1 MTREESKK
9 FVSQQVLFGLSRA
22 HYIES
27 LGFTPFPWQKAVL
40 TSRHKRKHINGSRQS
55 GKSTI
60 VSSVP
65 CHSAK
70 FYPKSLSI
78 ILAPTEKQ
86 ATEDILKI
94 KEFIASD
101 PYYPEIKR
109 DSQDEIALAN
119 KSRILVIPAT
129 ERSARG
135 YSRPR
140 VIVLDEASRIQDEV
154 YKSGVRPMLT
164 DNPDCEVFTIS
175 TPNGKQGFF
184 YESSN
189 SERFE
194 RYEIR
199 SPWMVDP
206 SDAWNLIEYMEE
218 SEYQKIMAAR
228 GIQSWFSPRHFNL
241 DEQLENL
248 EAMGTQ
254 QYLQEYCCEFVE
266 QEDMV
271 FSYEDLDR
279 AFGRD
284 NRIAGLDSDLM
295 DFDTAPI
302 TGLEEMLA

>member
-1 MTREESKK
+1 MTRTE
-9 FVSQQVLFGLSRA
+9 SQQFILKQTLYGLSRA

-86 ATEDILKI
+86 ATEDILKV

-135 YSRPR
+135 YSKPR
-140 VIVLDEASRIQDEV
+140 VIVLDEASRIPDEV

-164 DNPDCEVFTIS
+164 DNSECELFAIS

-199 SPWMVDP
+199 SPWQVDP
-206 SDAWNLIEYMEE
+206 RDNWNLVQYMEE
-218 SEYQKIMAAR
+218 LVYQKMMADR

-241 DEQLENL
+241 NEQLENL

-254 QYLQEYCCEFVE
+254 QYMQEYCCEFVE

-271 FSYEDLDR
+271 FSYEDLDNM
-279 AFGRD
+279 FGHE
-284 NRIAGLDSDLM
+284 NRIQGLNSGLLDL
-295 DFDTAPI
+295 DIAAPSP
-302 TGLEEMLA
+302 LQELFA